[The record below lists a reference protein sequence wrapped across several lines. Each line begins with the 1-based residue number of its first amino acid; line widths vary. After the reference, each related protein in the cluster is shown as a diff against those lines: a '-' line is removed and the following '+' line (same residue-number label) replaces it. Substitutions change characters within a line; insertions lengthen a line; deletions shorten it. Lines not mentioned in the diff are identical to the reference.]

1 MEKRNNKSMHGYIL
15 ALASSVV
22 IAPAVVANVFSLRLG
37 VSPLALLASIYVFAI
52 LACLL
57 TIAKNGGMNKLK
69 NTLIKY
75 KYPMVAMGMTSGI
88 MGASWLYAL
97 ILVGPSLLGFLMKFS
112 TVAIIALS
120 ILFLKERFTKIEALG
135 GAVAFAGAV
144 IISYGT
150 GEALLGGV
158 LLALASCVFFAI
170 SQLVAKSYVSRV
182 PPMEMNAIRLFF
194 MLIFVIILGIATN
207 TLIPP
212 PIEALP
218 FLVVAG
224 LSGPFL
230 SFYLYFK
237 ALKTVDL
244 SKVALIGSIEPL
256 AILIASYAA
265 FGEVMTLREAIGS
278 IVIFIG
284 VMTIMLSRHAPKLV
298 ARFIS
303 EE

>member
-1 MEKRNNKSMHGYIL
+1 MERRVNKSVHGYIL
-15 ALASSVV
+15 ALASAIVV
-22 IAPAVVANVFSLRLG
+22 APAVVANVFSLRLG
-37 VSPLALLASIYVFAI
+37 VSPFALLASIYAFAI
-52 LACLL
+52 VACLL

-69 NTLIKY
+69 NTLITY
-75 KYPMVAMGMTSGI
+75 KYPMVAMGMMSGV
-88 MGASWLYAL
+88 MSASWIHAL
-97 ILVGPSLLGFLMKFS
+97 ALVGPSLLGFLMKFS

-150 GEALLGGV
+150 GEALLAGV
-158 LLALASCVFFAI
+158 LLALTSCLFFAL

-182 PPMEMNAIRLFF
+182 PPMEMNTIRLLF
-194 MLIFVIILGIATN
+194 MLVFVSALGIATN
-207 TLIPP
+207 TLVPP

-224 LSGPFL
+224 LTGPFL

-237 ALKTVDL
+237 ALKTVEL
-244 SKVALIGSIEPL
+244 SKVALISSIEPL
-256 AILIASYAA
+256 AILIASYIVL
-265 FGEVMTLREAIGS
+265 GEVMTLREAVGS
-278 IVIFIG
+278 VVVFIG
-284 VMTIMLSRHAPKLV
+284 VMAIMLSRHASN
-298 ARFIS
+298 ARLLP